1 MSLTGK
7 TISQLPTLTSPLDS
21 NALFV
26 TEYGGT
32 TYSLPYW
39 GSSLPIVRTVYL
51 VQDVSDAVR
60 MGGVASNT
68 YTTFQTAYDAA
79 NALQVAL
86 GGSNTVVILVGNT
99 TAATVGNLTLT
110 ANYNRFVLIKGINL
124 YCSILG
130 NIIATNATGNGF
142 NVGANSNTPVTITDV
157 RIGTISTSATGVTGT
172 SGNVSMN
179 LNAVQLGNINTSI
192 TNALNTTGNGGSV
205 TVSVNTNNFVIL
217 GSITTSS
224 QGSTSSA
231 GSVNITAASFS
242 FTQIIT
248 ANGNLN
254 GDVSLRAIQGRFFG
268 FLVSLS
274 SVGGTQV
281 GFTMQNGQISQLDLS
296 TAGSITLTEAVVGS
310 LTVVNTSPTLT
321 PNTLTITNSRLVNR
335 TISNL
340 VTVITAKLSSFNSI
354 EQVGDN
360 SIISNCVFDGIDT
373 SGISPTISEIVTGCS
388 IYNCTVL
395 QGLLGIDNSLP
406 VTVNGFGTIFVNG
419 IGSNVTIV

>member
-1 MSLTGK
+1 
-7 TISQLPTLTSPLDS
+7 
-21 NALFV
+21 
-26 TEYGGT
+26 
-32 TYSLPYW
+32 
-39 GSSLPIVRTVYL
+39 
-51 VQDVSDAVR
+51 

-373 SGISPTISEIVTGCS
+373 SGISPTISEIGTGCS